1 MQHDW
6 NFYEAQVAA
15 RLTKGFLY
23 RITEL
28 VNLPS
33 SRQKNSLFSFS
44 NRYGFSSHSDHSVA
58 ATASLKQLA
67 VPVFHKHAQN
77 NAYRGNLV
85 EPIQC
90 WLCWRFFFDGG
101 SNHDLSQSGKRSF
114 YLFFFFLGIKSS
126 IHLMLHSFNH
136 SIIGLILLLLYR
148 ILEGSTVRE
157 KRLEILAF
165 RRQDLV

>member
-90 WLCWRFFFDGG
+90 WLCWRFFLMEEVITISVNQVNDHFI
-101 SNHDLSQSGKRSF
+101 
-114 YLFFFFLGIKSS
+114 FFFFLGIKSS

-157 KRLEILAF
+157 KRLEIFAF

>member
-33 SRQKNSLFSFS
+33 SRQKNSLFSF
-44 NRYGFSSHSDHSVA
+44 
-58 ATASLKQLA
+58 
-67 VPVFHKHAQN
+67 HKS
-77 NAYRGNLV
+77 
-85 EPIQC
+85 I
-90 WLCWRFFFDGG
+90 RFFLSFRSLGG
-101 SNHDLSQSGKRSF
+101 SNCLTQAVGGSGVSQACAKQCVSRKLGGTYPVLTVLTFFLMEEVITISVNQVNDHF
-114 YLFFFFLGIKSS
+114 IFFFFFFGIKSS
-126 IHLMLHSFNH
+126 IHLLLHSFNH
-136 SIIGLILLLLYR
+136 SIISLILLLLYR

>member
-28 VNLPS
+28 VNFPS
-33 SRQKNSLFSFS
+33 SWQKKFSLLVLQIDTVFPLIQIT
-44 NRYGFSSHSDHSVA
+44 RWQQLPHSSS
-58 ATASLKQLA
+58 
-67 VPVFHKHAQN
+67 
-77 NAYRGNLV
+77 
-85 EPIQC
+85 
-90 WLCWRFFFDGG
+90 WRFRCFT
-101 SNHDLSQSGKRSF
+101 SMLKTMRIEETWWNLSSVDCVDVFLMEEVITISVNQVNDHF
-114 YLFFFFLGIKSS
+114 IFFFFFGIKSS
-126 IHLMLHSFNH
+126 IHLLLHSFNH

>member
-28 VNLPS
+28 VNLHS

-67 VPVFHKHAQN
+67 VPVFHKHTQN

-90 WLCWRFFFDGG
+90 WLCWRFFDGR

-114 YLFFFFLGIKSS
+114 YLFFFFLA
-126 IHLMLHSFNH
+126 LNRLNLLLHSFNH

-148 ILEGSTVRE
+148 IIEGSTVRE

>member
-44 NRYGFSSHSDHSVA
+44 NRYSFSSHSDHSVA

-114 YLFFFFLGIKSS
+114 YLFFFFGIKIEHPFIASFVQSLYHWFNFASS
-126 IHLMLHSFNH
+126 LQNSWRLHSAWETIGDF
-136 SIIGLILLLLYR
+136 SI
-148 ILEGSTVRE
+148 
-157 KRLEILAF
+157 
-165 RRQDLV
+165 

>member
-28 VNLPS
+28 VNFPS
-33 SRQKNSLFSFS
+33 SRQKKFSLLVLQIDTVFPLIQIT
-44 NRYGFSSHSDHSVA
+44 RWQQLPHSSS
-58 ATASLKQLA
+58 
-67 VPVFHKHAQN
+67 
-77 NAYRGNLV
+77 
-85 EPIQC
+85 
-90 WLCWRFFFDGG
+90 WRFRCFT
-101 SNHDLSQSGKRSF
+101 SMLKTMRIEETWWNLSSVDCVDVFLMEEVITISVNQVNDHF
-114 YLFFFFLGIKSS
+114 IFFFFFGIKSS
-126 IHLMLHSFNH
+126 IHLLLHSFNH

>member
-33 SRQKNSLFSFS
+33 SNRKILSSRFT

-67 VPVFHKHAQN
+67 VPVFHKHTQN

-90 WLCWRFFFDGG
+90 WLCWRFFDGR

-114 YLFFFFLGIKSS
+114 YLFFFFFGIKSS
-126 IHLMLHSFNH
+126 IHLLLHSFNH

-148 ILEGSTVRE
+148 IIEGSTVRE

>member
-1 MQHDW
+1 MSISIISVH
-6 NFYEAQVAA
+6 AA
-15 RLTKGFLY
+15 WLKLLWSSSGRPVNKGFPVSHHRTRQFSQFL
-23 RITEL
+23 TEKIL
-28 VNLPS
+28 S
-33 SRQKNSLFSFS
+33 SRFT

-90 WLCWRFFFDGG
+90 WLCWRFFDGR

-114 YLFFFFLGIKSS
+114 YLFFFFLALNRAS
-126 IHLMLHSFNH
+126 IYCFIR
-136 SIIGLILLLLYR
+136 SITL
-148 ILEGSTVRE
+148 S
-157 KRLEILAF
+157 
-165 RRQDLV
+165 LV

>member
-28 VNLPS
+28 VNLPI
-33 SRQKNSLFSFS
+33 SRQKFSLLVLQIDTVFPLIQII
-44 NRYGFSSHSDHSVA
+44 RWQQLPHSSS
-58 ATASLKQLA
+58 
-67 VPVFHKHAQN
+67 
-77 NAYRGNLV
+77 
-85 EPIQC
+85 
-90 WLCWRFFFDGG
+90 WRFRCFT
-101 SNHDLSQSGKRSF
+101 SMRKTMRIEETWWNLSSVDCVDVFSMEEVITISVNQVNDHF
-114 YLFFFFLGIKSS
+114 IFFFGIKSS
-126 IHLMLHSFNH
+126 IHLLLHSFNH

-157 KRLEILAF
+157 KRLEIFAF